1 MPVSEYM
8 ALALGD
14 PEHGY
19 YTTRDPFGASGDFVT
34 APEIS
39 QMFGELTG
47 LWCVEHWR
55 ALGRPAPFSL
65 IELGPGRGTLMAD
78 ALRAA
83 RLEPEFLKSVSL
95 HLVETS
101 PKLREKQTRTLA
113 PSGVAPVWH
122 EDLRSALESAEGT
135 PFFLANEFLDALPV
149 RQFVRG
155 PGGWHERVV
164 GLNPDDSSRLAF
176 GLSPDAAAPEA
187 LDHPC
192 AATAHE
198 GNLIELAPARNAV
211 AAELA
216 AAIAARGGA
225 ALLIDYGYAQ
235 PAPGDTL
242 QALRRHARHDV
253 LDMPGSADIT
263 AHVDFAALSHA
274 IRDAGALAYGPV
286 EQGDWLMRLGIG
298 QRAAALARASPGQA
312 NDVESAL
319 VRLTAPER
327 MGRLFKVLAAGR
339 KGDPAPPGFAEPE
352 NMGGEGSR

>member
-83 RLEPEFLKSVSL
+83 RLDPKFLSTAAL

-101 PKLREKQTRTLA
+101 PRLREIQASTLS
-113 PSGVAPVWH
+113 PTGLSPVWH
-122 EDLRSALESAEGT
+122 DDVRSALEGSQGA
-135 PFFLANEFLDALPV
+135 PFILANEFFDALPV

-155 PGGWHERVV
+155 PKGWHERMV
-164 GLNPDDSSRLAF
+164 GLAPEEPERLAF
-176 GLSPDAAAPEA
+176 GLSPDAVAPDS

-192 AATAHE
+192 AATAEE
-198 GNLIELAPARNAV
+198 GEMVELAPARNAV
-211 AAELA
+211 AGELA
-216 AAIAARGGA
+216 AAVAGRGGA
-225 ALLIDYGYAQ
+225 LLVIDYGYAR

-242 QALRRHARHDV
+242 QAVRRHAPHDV
-253 LDMPGSADIT
+253 LDAPGSADIT
-263 AHVDFAALSHA
+263 AHVDFGALGRAVGH
-274 IRDAGALAYGPV
+274 AGAEAYGPV
-286 EQGDWLMRLGIG
+286 TQGDWLMRLGIG
-298 QRAAALARASPGQA
+298 ARAAMLARAAPGQA
-312 NDVESAL
+312 AAVEAAFT
-319 VRLTAPER
+319 RLTAPDR
-327 MGRLFKVLAAGR
+327 MGTLFKVLAAGR
-339 KGDPAPPGFAEPE
+339 RGDPAPPGFGTPE
-352 NMGGEGSR
+352 GPAREGA